1 MINAINKFFANKSL
15 KDIVSYLIY
24 FLVFMMFPYIFD
36 FYELLKGED
45 SDNEYRPR
53 QPPTK
58 KPIPKKQPVKKTPLC
73 HECNPQ
79 DTTASCRAPARVHH
93 YPTEILLQRDA
104 TSEIIIQHPFTHFQR
119 ISDDESVSD
128 LDSDKSYVDSDDF

>member
-58 KPIPKKQPVKKTPLC
+58 KPIPKKQPAKKLRSAT
-73 HECNPQ
+73 N
-79 DTTASCRAPARVHH
+79 AIRR
-93 YPTEILLQRDA
+93 IL
-104 TSEIIIQHPFTHFQR
+104 QHPV
-119 ISDDESVSD
+119 EP
-128 LDSDKSYVDSDDF
+128 